1 MYQELKPIQP
11 QLTDYLWPKQ
21 SLRQQLSP
29 PECGIHAMKA
39 ADKFIEPL
47 LGDASLIEPLRFSKT
62 FAQRKN
68 MQQGGPEL

>member
-1 MYQELKPIQP
+1 MYQELKHIQP
-11 QLTDYLWPKQ
+11 QLMDYLWPKQ

-29 PECGIHAMKA
+29 PEWGIHSMKA
-39 ADKFIEPL
+39 ADKFLEPL
-47 LGDASLIEPLRFSKT
+47 LGDVSLIEPLRFSKT